1 MLPSVF
7 LVTPR
12 KNSGLIPWNI
22 PLKLFMWWTQHQ
34 SPNLY
39 IPHHRLHHW
48 GGTLLHPEPHAGVRC
63 AAHDTISKPM
73 NHFHSN
79 CIQCISY
86 IYESLT
92 EHDTK
97 HSWCNCRKIL
107 WQLTYDIFQQQVAC
121 WGKRLRGWVNSFA
134 KPLSW
139 AAFPHQHIT
148 TWRILKSWL
157 VI

>member
-39 IPHHRLHHW
+39 ISPPPASSLGRHTASPRASC
-48 GGTLLHPEPHAGVRC
+48 GGTLCRPWNN
-63 AAHDTISKPM
+63 IKPM

-79 CIQCISY
+79 CIQYISY

-107 WQLTYDIFQQQVAC
+107 WQLAYDIFQQQVAC
-121 WGKRLRGWVNSFA
+121 WGKRASW
-134 KPLSW
+134 LSQFFRE
-139 AAFPHQHIT
+139 AVELGCISTSAYHHLENPE
-148 TWRILKSWL
+148 SWL